1 MPEPTPQLT
10 HNPYPQ
16 QLPAKKKG
24 GCFKWGAI
32 VGGCLL
38 VLQIA
43 STLGD
48 GDSTDISAVSPT
60 TQQQAIKNIAAAP
73 QETKAAITPSPA
85 NAATTPSVPREFKN
99 ALRSAEQ
106 YSKLMHMSKAGIYDQ
121 LTSEYGEKF
130 SAEAAQYA
138 IDTIKVDWNKNAL
151 ESAKKYQDSMAMSSD
166 AIYDQL
172 VSEYGE
178 KFTPEQANYAISN
191 LPQ

>member
-1 MPEPTPQLT
+1 MPEPTPQPT

-43 STLGD
+43 SMLGD